1 MRILPL
7 GRADAY
13 LDTVRSIIRSPDVR
27 EFIIGYTSRSSAR
40 RLAEYRNEQGYQ
52 HLVVLADRL
61 GQKDAHALERLLQD
75 AVRQDKRSQ
84 MYQKYHPV
92 KRDGRYYRSAGK
104 NTADPVAKVHSVYI
118 AWRHLALD
126 RAGRP
131 MAGRPSAGHVTPGG
145 EPGGHMT
152 SPPEPWQNY
161 CSCGLRR

>member
-1 MRILPL
+1 MRMLPL
-7 GRADAY
+7 GWADAY

-40 RLAEYRNEQGYQ
+40 RLAEYRNDQGYQ

-104 NTADPVAKVHSVYI
+104 NTADPAAKVHSVYI

-131 MAGRPSAGHVTPGG
+131 M
-145 EPGGHMT
+145 GGHF
-152 SPPEPWQNY
+152 SPPPVVIRKEPERRVPGLPDSRKAY